1 MKQILLIAQKSST
14 AHGGE
19 IRTGKRK
26 VARPI
31 CTKRPLHLVLKSS
44 RAKGPWSFHQH
55 KDAIKKLLKTSARQY
70 GVRVL
75 GYENV
80 GNHLHLIVQAKRR
93 ADFQNFLR
101 VLAQAVCF
109 LVTKARKGSPIG
121 KFWDALAFSRVVEW
135 GRDYLNLLEYLRKNE
150 WEAGGMPRDRV
161 DHWFGV
167 KRELLRESGPLK
179 ST

>member
-1 MKQILLIAQKSST
+1 MKQIPLIAQKSST

-19 IRTGKRK
+19 PRIGKRK

-44 RAKGPWSFHQH
+44 RAKGPWSFYQH

-80 GNHLHLIVQAKRR
+80 GNHLHLLIQGKNRPLLR
-93 ADFQNFLR
+93 AFLKVFPQRLMFQ
-101 VLAQAVCF
+101 
-109 LVTKARKGSPIG
+109 VTGARKGNPQGRFFDHI
-121 KFWDALAFSRVVEW
+121 LFSRVVEW
-135 GRDYLNLLEYLRKNE
+135 GQALARMKNYLGKNRLESYGLPKDIVERWRHMNWGNGLFE
-150 WEAGGMPRDRV
+150 P
-161 DHWFGV
+161 
-167 KRELLRESGPLK
+167 
-179 ST
+179 